1 MSASTVR
8 FGTECLSR
16 RRPKR
21 EPLRSAR
28 VRVIIMRLRL
38 AGPTTALAL
47 GALAPSIVAAQGRI
61 LDEGTFT
68 VTRAGAVQTE
78 NFRIM
83 RIENGLIKAIA
94 TVVSG
99 TQKVISILTVDSVGT
114 PVTYEVNVTEK
125 GAKSVGLKA
134 VAGGSRLVAKTND
147 QHGDE
152 SMREYPIVAGQSLL
166 VEGGLLHQLYFAALG
181 RKPGSIQVIDPRGGR
196 VTSST
201 LSARGLE
208 PVDVGGKSVTGTH
221 YSLVSGGVRREFWV
235 DSAGRLLRVEIPSE
249 QLVAAREE
257 LPR

>member
-28 VRVIIMRLRL
+28 VRVTIMRLRL

-47 GALAPSIVAAQGRI
+47 GALASSMAAAQGRI
-61 LDEGTFT
+61 LDEGTLT

-83 RIENGLIKAIA
+83 RVENGLIKAIA

-99 TQKVISILTVDSVGT
+99 TQKVTSILTVDSVGT

-166 VEGGLLHQLYFAALG
+166 VEGGLLHQMYFAALG